1 MLKIENTEVTIYGP
15 KDKKTKECLPMT
27 PEVLQQLYIKN
38 NAAKGWRMENIDN
51 DAFNQ
56 SMYFHYKD
64 KDFNELKKTLLE
76 KYQEIVTNITSGKIA
91 PNPTENTCGYCPYY
105 GICRY
110 HGETRKI
117 SKRGKVKADA
127 TME

>member
-1 MLKIENTEVTIYGP
+1 MIGGNFLDCKQFFEQIKGKRIAIFTHGYAICFFLMTWCKFEYDKEN
-15 KDKKTKECLPMT
+15 
-27 PEVLQQLYIKN
+27 
-38 NAAKGWRMENIDN
+38 DN
-51 DAFNQ
+51 LIFK
-56 SMYFHYKD
+56 YKD
-64 KDFNELKKTLLE
+64 KDFNELKTILLE

-117 SKRGKVKADA
+117 SKKGKVKADA
-127 TME
+127 TVE